1 MYNAQRPTTIT
12 EAIRLYEFAREIKP
26 SQMIIFL
33 AGKSDLVTNEQQNEA
48 SDVFYKSSQISRDVL
63 VRYVTCSAKT
73 GQNIQQVFAIGL
85 EKNLQQIERENFS
98 SLKDPSFSNG
108 PEESENGKTMLNRE
122 EKISSRSFICIKN
135 D

>member
-1 MYNAQRPTTIT
+1 M
-12 EAIRLYEFAREIKP
+12 
-26 SQMIIFL
+26 
-33 AGKSDLVTNEQQNEA
+33 TNEQQNEA

-122 EKISSRSFICIKN
+122 EKISSKCFICIKN